1 MKKLIIV
8 LLLAFLAYALY
19 YFIFRKKTK
28 TGKKESGLSQ
38 KAEEARVQSQLLKQQ
53 LADETSDLKDTV
65 DAVRE
70 NALRKEE
77 KSEEKKQGSSLLRED
92 LAEQVAE
99 SRNKTEPVFADVKH
113 GLQDSAE
120 DMLIRPELFD
130 EGLAQ
135 KAAAVKEET
144 AAMSGKT
151 EDKITLQFGN
161 TLIQNEPKEEKD
173 TGNSLLRED
182 LAEQLLKE
190 KEELAAKTETEEVLE
205 ETENVIEESKNT
217 LLNLEEAVE
226 ADLDNKSFD
235 VLQHFTDA
243 QEQEELLKD
252 DIEEIEKEKVVV
264 KKFVRKEHE

>member
-92 LAEQVAE
+92 LAEQVVE

-120 DMLIRPELFD
+120 DMQIRPELFD

-144 AAMSGKT
+144 AAMSSKT

-161 TLIQNEPKEEKD
+161 TLIQNELKKEED
-173 TGNSLLRED
+173 PGNSLLRED

-190 KEELAAKTETEEVLE
+190 KEELAAKTE